1 MPDPIFE
8 RYKEALRAGHVAAL
22 RGRPD
27 DALAQYRLA
36 ASIAPDRALPYVSM
50 AEVLLRLGQADEAL
64 AACRTAL
71 DRAPGDEGA
80 LALAAR
86 LHALAGRA
94 VEAAALLDRLAD
106 VYVAAGRAGEAYAA
120 AVAARDLDPREVRGR
135 RVADLEAVAGAS
147 RGMLPASLRWTA
159 GVTPPGVIA
168 AKTATTGEAASAVVP
183 AAATEAEAPQPS
195 PAPTAPAAPVPPP
208 EFVPPAA
215 PVPSA
220 APVPAAELVST
231 SEVAPST
238 APVAEAERS
247 MRGALARTEPDQ
259 GALPDAPPPA
269 RLDPEAA
276 YLAAEELVGG
286 GDLRGAARLYVE
298 AAAAYLAR
306 GAADTAVDACL
317 RALLGAPDDTEVH
330 LTLARI
336 HAATGHPDRAREK
349 LELLERLLT
358 LDGDATRLARLAAV
372 RRDLLGMPGADAR

>member
-64 AACRTAL
+64 AACRMAL
-71 DRAPGDEGA
+71 DRASGDEGA
-80 LALAAR
+80 LALGAR
-86 LHALAGRA
+86 LHAVAGRA
-94 VEAAALLDRLAD
+94 AEAAALLDRLAD

-120 AVAARDLDPREVRGR
+120 AVAARDLDPSEGRDR
-135 RVADLEAVAGAS
+135 RVADLEVVAGAS

-168 AKTATTGEAASAVVP
+168 AKTAATGESGSAVVP
-183 AAATEAEAPQPS
+183 AAATEPEAPQPS
-195 PAPTAPAAPVPPP
+195 SAPASPA
-208 EFVPPAA
+208 ELVPPAEIVPTPELVPA
-215 PVPSA
+215 AEIVPSA
-220 APVPAAELVST
+220 APTAET
-231 SEVAPST
+231 
-238 APVAEAERS
+238 ERS
-247 MRGALARTEPDQ
+247 MPGALARTEPDQ
-259 GALPDAPPPA
+259 GASRDALPPA

-298 AAAAYLAR
+298 AAAAYLAL

-317 RALLGAPDDTEVH
+317 RALSGAPDDTEVH

-336 HAATGHPDRAREK
+336 HAATGHPERAREK

-358 LDGDATRLARLAAV
+358 LDGDTTRLARLAAV